1 MRTMLFKWSIEQVR
15 AQGAAAANEPWLAF
29 PLRRQVTIT
38 RLGEYTKI
46 VLTKLDDAPRVWQTA
61 WA

>member
-1 MRTMLFKWSIEQVR
+1 MFAWAIEVVGL
-15 AQGAAAANEPWLAF
+15 QGAAAANEPWLAF
-29 PLRRQVTIT
+29 PPRQEITIT

-46 VLTKLDDAPRVWQTA
+46 VLTKVGAEIPPVPRPA

>member
-1 MRTMLFKWSIEQVR
+1 MFAWAIEV
-15 AQGAAAANEPWLAF
+15 AGLQGAQAANESWLAF
-29 PLRRQVTIT
+29 PPRQEITIT

-46 VLTKLDDAPRVWQTA
+46 VLTKCGAEIPPVPRPA